1 MKNIHTLTTDKPSRL
16 IKDIWKKTFSLVEN
30 FNTNHTDFKAHH
42 IYITSDE
49 EIKEGDWC
57 LDKFNQRWKL
67 EDKKLIA
74 FDSKG
79 IKRFSTDNILGHEC
93 KKIILTTDQDLIKD
107 GVQSIDD
114 EFLEWFVQNPS
125 CEEIEVYKSGGHYD
139 GAMEFYIDVFY
150 SITIPK
156 EERKK
161 NFYCGDEVDYGD
173 QCSEQCVQCVNAT
186 GVDYGYLPH
195 EDPKPFK
202 HEVKSIPKEEII
214 GKRLE
219 KYSERFDNDKSPI
232 GNPDTWGKR
241 LVDETIEEAFD
252 RINNSIDFTEFD
264 FASFKLGVKWEQER
278 NK

>member
-1 MKNIHTLTTDKPSRL
+1 MKNIFLIPTDKESRL
-16 IKDIWKKTFSLVEN
+16 WRDLDSNKLTFDNLSHSNSNECTKCSHEYV
-30 FNTNHTDFKAHH
+30 
-42 IYITSDE
+42 YITSDE

-107 GVQSIDD
+107 GVQAIDD
-114 EFLEWFVQNPS
+114 EFLEWFVNNPS
-125 CEEIEVYKSGGHYD
+125 CEEVEVYKSGGHYD

-161 NFYCGDEVDYGD
+161 NFYCGDEVDYG
-173 QCSEQCVQCVNAT
+173 EQCDFQCERCVNCT
-186 GVDYGYLPH
+186 GVDYGYLPK
-195 EDPKPFK
+195 EDLGYTTKIGIKVVDGMVRPLMVPKKYFGEEK
-202 HEVKSIPKEEII
+202 VYNNVFHHQTRWLFDWLSKNDYLTDSREVIEKE
-214 GKRLE
+214 
-219 KYSERFDNDKSPI
+219 F
-232 GNPDTWGKR
+232 
-241 LVDETIEEAFD
+241 EEYL
-252 RINNSIDFTEFD
+252 
-264 FASFKLGVKWEQER
+264 KK
-278 NK
+278 